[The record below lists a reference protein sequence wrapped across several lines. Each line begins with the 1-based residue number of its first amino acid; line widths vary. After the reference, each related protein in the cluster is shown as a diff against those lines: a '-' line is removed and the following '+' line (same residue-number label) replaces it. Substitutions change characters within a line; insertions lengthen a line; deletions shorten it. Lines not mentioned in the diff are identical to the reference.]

1 MRLDGKMFLDIVLP
15 YHSDAS
21 QFMKLNSLT
30 SNSHSVYYSES
41 SFIFFEGCIHICVCF
56 DKMDEDHVEAFIS
69 V

>member
-1 MRLDGKMFLDIVLP
+1 MRLDGKMLLDIVSP

-30 SNSHSVYYSES
+30 SNSHNVYYSES

-56 DKMDEDHVEAFIS
+56 DKLDKDHAEAFMS